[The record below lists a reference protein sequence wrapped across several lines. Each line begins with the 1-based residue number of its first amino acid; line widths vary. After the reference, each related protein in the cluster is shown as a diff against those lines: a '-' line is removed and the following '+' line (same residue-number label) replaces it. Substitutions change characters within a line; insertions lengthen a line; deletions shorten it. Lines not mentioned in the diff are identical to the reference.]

1 MTVEL
6 QDVLNLALQ
15 LSTREKMRLIEQIAS
30 SVEEALPAQETVSS
44 DHWGQSLN
52 RLLQEL
58 GPIDMNNPE
67 IDDPVEW
74 VKEQRRQDSERLNPS
89 WDE

>member
-15 LSTREKMRLIEQIAS
+15 LSPRERIRLIERIAS
-30 SVEEALPAQETVSS
+30 SVEETLPEQQAVTS

-52 RLLQEL
+52 RLLGEL
-58 GPIDMNNPE
+58 GPIEMKNPE
-67 IDDPVEW
+67 IEDPVEW
-74 VKEQRRQDSERLNPS
+74 VNEQRRQDNG
-89 WDE
+89 

>member
-6 QDVLNLALQ
+6 QDVINLALQ
-15 LSTREKMRLIEQIAS
+15 LSPRERMQLIEQVAS
-30 SVEEALPAQETVSS
+30 SVGEVLPEPIVS

-52 RLLQEL
+52 RLLEEL
-58 GPIDMNNPE
+58 GPVEMKNSE
-67 IDDPVEW
+67 IQDPVEW